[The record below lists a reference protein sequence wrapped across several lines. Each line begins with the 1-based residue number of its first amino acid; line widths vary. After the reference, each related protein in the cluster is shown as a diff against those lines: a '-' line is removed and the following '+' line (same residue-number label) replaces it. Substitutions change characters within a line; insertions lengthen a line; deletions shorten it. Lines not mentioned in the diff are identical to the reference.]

1 MTARSGSA
9 AHDIAVIVNG
19 TERRARVIPRMLL
32 ADVLREEWGLTGTHL
47 GCEHGACGACTVL
60 VDGEPTRSCLV
71 FAVQADGCR
80 VDTVE
85 GLAGDGPGLHPL
97 QEAFRA
103 RHALQCGF
111 CTPGILMTLVAYL
124 RRHSGAVGDGGP
136 GSALRQ
142 PLPVHG
148 LSAHRAGRAGRG
160 GGRASGG
167 HVGVKFVGDRHLRK
181 EDPRLLTGRGRYVAD
196 IALPGMLHA
205 VLLRSPHAHA
215 RIVGSTRRAP
225 SRTPGWSTSCASPI
239 SEPRGVSF
247 PWSRRTPSCA
257 GTTSPR
263 SRATAPATW
272 ASRWPRWWRTAATR
286 RRTPASCWRSS
297 TSRCRRP
304 RRSRRA
310 RPPSTTTSPTTW
322 PGASPSPAATSRPRC
337 GAAPRV
343 ASLRL
348 RIGRGGGQPME
359 TRGLVADW
367 NAALGQL
374 TVWASSQVPHQIRQF
389 IADLLD
395 LAPHQVR
402 VIAPDVGG
410 GFGAK
415 LIVYPEDVLIPF
427 LARRLA
433 RPVRWIE
440 DRLEHMLAATQE
452 REQEHEVTVGFDDTG
467 RLLALRDRFVHDT
480 GAYTPRGLVVPLL
493 TASMLTGPYRIA
505 AVESS
510 FESRYTHRVP
520 VTPYRGA
527 GQPQAVFVIER
538 VLDLVARETGRD
550 RAQVRLANLVRAE
563 DMPWDTG
570 LPNYRGS
577 GHVVLDSGD
586 LPSVLRRALESAR
599 YDALAAEAAA
609 ARAQGR
615 LVGVGV
621 ACYVELTGV
630 GPFESAR
637 VRVDPAGRITAF
649 SGVTTQGQGLETTLA
664 QVAADELG
672 VTPEDVTV
680 IAGDTA
686 GVEHGTGSFA
696 SRAAVVGGSAVALAA
711 RDVSAKARLLAAKAL
726 GCAEAELEQ
735 AGAAFADRRRPER
748 RVTFAELA
756 RLAGA
761 ATAALGVEP
770 GLESTRFFQPTDMTY
785 SSGAH
790 VALVEL
796 DALSACVR
804 ILGYWISHDSGRL
817 INPLVVE
824 GQLQGAVAL
833 GIGSALLEEIT
844 LRRVGPAPRGQ
855 LHGLSAAHR
864 DRRAEHGH
872 RPPRD
877 ALAPEPARSQ
887 GRGRVRCAPRPR
899 RPRLGDRGR
908 GRARGR
914 SRHAHAPR
922 ARAPAGPAAAG
933 SPAA

>member
-1 MTARSGSA
+1 
-9 AHDIAVIVNG
+9 
-19 TERRARVIPRMLL
+19 
-32 ADVLREEWGLTGTHL
+32 
-47 GCEHGACGACTVL
+47 
-60 VDGEPTRSCLV
+60 
-71 FAVQADGCR
+71 
-80 VDTVE
+80 
-85 GLAGDGPGLHPL
+85 
-97 QEAFRA
+97 
-103 RHALQCGF
+103 
-111 CTPGILMTLVAYL
+111 
-124 RRHSGAVGDGGP
+124 
-136 GSALRQ
+136 
-142 PLPVHG
+142 
-148 LSAHRAGRAGRG
+148 
-160 GGRASGG
+160 
-167 HVGVKFVGDRHLRK
+167 VKFVGDRHLRK
-181 EDPRLLTGRGRYVAD
+181 EDPRLLTGRGRYVGD
-196 IALPGMLHA
+196 LALPGMLHV

-215 RIVGSTRRAP
+215 RIRRVDADRARAHPGVVDVVTFAELGGAARAFPMVPPHPELRGHNFAPLAGDRVRFVGEAVAAVVADSRYAAEDARDLLEVDYEVLP
-225 SRTPGWSTSCASPI
+225 SAQTLTPG
-239 SEPRGVSF
+239 
-247 PWSRRTPSCA
+247 
-257 GTTSPR
+257 
-263 SRATAPATW
+263 APAVHDDIPDNLAGRVTLT
-272 ASRWPRWWRTAATR
+272 RGDTAAALR
-286 RRTPASCWRSS
+286 
-297 TSRCRRP
+297 
-304 RRSRRA
+304 
-310 RPPSTTTSPTTW
+310 
-322 PGASPSPAATSRPRC
+322 
-337 GAAPRV
+337 AAPRV
-343 ASLRL
+343 ISVRL

-367 NAALGQL
+367 NPVLDQL

-389 IADLLD
+389 VADLLD

-452 REQEHEVTVGFDDTG
+452 REQEHDVTVGFDDAG

-493 TASMLTGPYRIA
+493 TASMLTGPYRIP

-599 YDALAAEAAA
+599 YDARAAEAAA
-609 ARAQGR
+609 ARAAGR
-615 LVGVGV
+615 LLGVGV

-637 VRVDPAGRITAF
+637 VRVDAAGRIFAW
-649 SGVTTQGQGLETTLA
+649 SGVSTQGQGLETTLA

-672 VTPEDVTV
+672 VTPADVTV
-680 IAGDTA
+680 VTGDTA

-696 SRAAVVGGSAVALAA
+696 SRAAVVGGNAMALAA
-711 RDVSAKARLLAAKAL
+711 RDVRVKARALAGRAL
-726 GCAEAELEQ
+726 GIDESDLEQ
-735 AGAAFADRRRPER
+735 AGPTFADRRRPER
-748 RVTFAELA
+748 RVTLAELA

-770 GLESTRFFQPTDMTY
+770 GLESTRVFQPADMTY

-796 DALSACVR
+796 DPLSAAVR

-817 INPLVVE
+817 INPLIVE

-833 GIGSALLEEIT
+833 GIGSALLEEVAYDEAGQPLAGSYMDYLLPTATDVPTMTIDHLET
-844 LRRVGPAPRGQ
+844 LSPLNPLGLKGVGESGTLPVPAVLASAIEDAVGPSG
-855 LHGLSAAHR
+855 
-864 DRRAEHGH
+864 GH
-872 RPPRD
+872 VTRMPLGPSRLLDLLPPH
-877 ALAPEPARSQ
+877 P
-887 GRGRVRCAPRPR
+887 
-899 RPRLGDRGR
+899 
-908 GRARGR
+908 
-914 SRHAHAPR
+914 
-922 ARAPAGPAAAG
+922 
-933 SPAA
+933 